1 MNRRTVAFRQHYLY
15 KSAKRLTEI
24 VQIRQLM
31 LILFVNNVLPVGNTV
46 GLSKA

>member
-1 MNRRTVAFRQHYLY
+1 M
-15 KSAKRLTEI
+15 
-24 VQIRQLM
+24 RQLM